1 MSGRGFHARE
11 QKLVVVGLGG
21 VGKSSLTM
29 RFVTSQFYDQ
39 GYYPTIE
46 DSYRKQVVVDDEA
59 ATLEILD
66 TAGQEEYAAMADQWY
81 TFGSGF
87 LLVYSLT
94 DRPTFEEIKNFH
106 EEILRV
112 KDRDH
117 VPCVVV
123 CNKCD
128 LQKYRAVGQLEGRE
142 LARSLSAPFIECS
155 AADGVNVDVA
165 FRELVKLVRKDE
177 RRISLAS
184 QRLLEGPFLSQP
196 QPSSREKERYPNH
209 HSSRDN
215 LKSGSNGYSSGR
227 SRPVSRNGKE
237 GQRRQGGGRGEGEK
251 KGCCVIM

>member
-1 MSGRGFHARE
+1 MPGSRSSSSWDVVASRLASARCGADGW
-11 QKLVVVGLGG
+11 LG
-21 VGKSSLTM
+21 VGKSAITI

-39 GYYPTIE
+39 GYNPTIE

-81 TFGSGF
+81 TYGSGF
-87 LLVYSLT
+87 LLVFSLT
-94 DRPTFEEIKNFH
+94 DRPTFEEIANFH
-106 EEILRV
+106 REILRV
-112 KDRDH
+112 KDRDY

-155 AADGVNVDVA
+155 AADGVNVEVA

-177 RRISLAS
+177 RDFLGSTETVGGSVSL
-184 QRLLEGPFLSQP
+184 PTTTID
-196 QPSSREKERYPNH
+196 K
-209 HSSRDN
+209 
-215 LKSGSNGYSSGR
+215 
-227 SRPVSRNGKE
+227 
-237 GQRRQGGGRGEGEK
+237 
-251 KGCCVIM
+251 